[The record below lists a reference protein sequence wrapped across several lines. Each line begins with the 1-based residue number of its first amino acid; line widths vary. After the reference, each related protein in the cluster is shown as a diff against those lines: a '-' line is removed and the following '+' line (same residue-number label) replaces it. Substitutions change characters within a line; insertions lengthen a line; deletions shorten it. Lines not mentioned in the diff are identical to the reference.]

1 MTNLLHDGYS
11 HSSRR
16 AYSADWEIF
25 STYCD
30 QTGNSSLPAKPN
42 VVAEFV
48 DLDGIKRKPATIA
61 RRLAAI
67 ASIHRDHDH
76 PDPTK
81 ARDVR
86 VALKRLYRKKGRRQG
101 QALAI
106 NSDTRF
112 NMLSAASAT
121 LRERRDR
128 ALLSVAYDTGCRR
141 SELVSILIE
150 DIDRADDGSGTVLLR
165 KTKTDQEG
173 AGHVRYL
180 APDTLTF
187 IDAWLD
193 AARIET
199 GFLFRAVAGRV
210 VRQLMPDAS
219 VSKAFKRM
227 ARRAGMDASIAMQF
241 SGHSTRVGM
250 AQDMAAGGIDLV
262 AIMQA
267 GGWKS
272 PVMVA
277 RYVERLNA
285 RQGAAAKLAK
295 MHGRVGK
302 FP

>member
-11 HSSRR
+11 YASRR
-16 AYSADWEIF
+16 AYTADWQIF
-25 STYCD
+25 SDYCSKVGC
-30 QTGNSSLPAKPN
+30 TPLPADPA
-42 VVAEFV
+42 VVANFV

-106 NSDTRF
+106 NVETRAT
-112 NMLSAASAT
+112 MLSVDHGT

-150 DIDRADDGSGTVLLR
+150 DIERSEDGSGTILLR

-193 AARIET
+193 LARIET

-210 VRQLMPDAS
+210 IRKQMPDAS
-219 VSKAFKRM
+219 VPKAFKRM
-227 ARRAGMDASIAMQF
+227 AKRAEMDATIAKQF

-295 MHGRVGK
+295 LHGRVT
-302 FP
+302 